1 MKYSFLLIAV
11 LFATLSACKKENN
24 NVDLAKGLVIDI
36 ALDGNAIEAISGTQG
51 TIYNATPTAD
61 RKGNMG
67 KAMQFVNADS
77 AFISFE
83 NMTAASFP
91 DNIFTISFWINIAD
105 TANKM
110 AVLSKR
116 GIFGPYEYSID
127 NFFGNN
133 SLKFDNWI
141 ESGATTVYGIDP
153 LDAEAPLLPGNW
165 QHIVFVADGNKL
177 QVYWNSFLQN
187 GIDYKQEANNF
198 AATNAPL
205 VIGNGGG
212 YNKNYFFNGAIDE
225 IKMYNRVLSAAEIN
239 ALNTL

>member
-1 MKYSFLLIAV
+1 MKYTLIIFSIT
-11 LFATLSACKKENN
+11 LFAFSACKKEKNEI
-24 NVDLAKGLVIDI
+24 DLTEGLVIDI

-51 TIYNATPTAD
+51 NIYNATPTAD
-61 RKGNMG
+61 RKGKANS
-67 KAMQFVNADS
+67 AMQFVNTDS
-77 AFISFE
+77 AFISF
-83 NMTAASFP
+83 NNVAAASFP
-91 DNIFTISFWINIAD
+91 NNIFTISFWINIAD
-105 TANKM
+105 TSSKM